1 MSQKLSK
8 TLEAPK
14 RINGYSLTTQNDKI
28 RVSLRVFD
36 LVVRRKKKRRKK
48 KYISRLKVNSTPV
61 YASLCPSL
69 VPHERSTAASR
80 SSGSASSGG
89 RSIRRGEPRGSNR
102 LSFCSLE
109 N

>member
-8 TLEAPK
+8 TLEAGK
-14 RINGYSLTTQNDKI
+14 RINGYLLQPKTTRSVYPSAYSTLWFQEK
-28 RVSLRVFD
+28 
-36 LVVRRKKKRRKK
+36 RKK